1 MLFGLVLQ
9 AARRGSS
16 GGVFAQQ
23 VITVPAAGISF
34 ARTISDEHPRRT
46 WRESTFALDEKVWHM
61 SGVKRAMRQPW
72 TDRDRSDWHLT
83 TDLPVALH
91 ITDDEYHELRT
102 GVMARNVSLRA
113 MRALEAHGAIVI
125 GKDAQPLDDVFD
137 RFENALGKPDSVL
150 PRTDAGDGSI
160 AARITDVLTKVDDTI
175 RADKVNVMETY
186 TPREARAKGGGVHR
200 THSTLPA
207 APSETST
214 TFSGPAPAAAP
225 APAPAPAPVSGEGVV
240 KPGDVLMRPNGTP
253 YIAREVEVGIK
264 GLSDVEFV
272 RRFLRRGVNVLADGP
287 PGTGKTALFEVSAPG
302 LRTMVLSA
310 STEAADFYGGYI
322 SVWDAE
328 QGKEVLV
335 WQDSDLVKA
344 MEEGTTL
351 LVDELFLAPS
361 PELAPLMPLL
371 DGRRELRIPQNPA
384 RGTIK
389 AKSSF
394 HLVAAYNPS
403 TARWV
408 SEAMLS
414 RFRKITV
421 NSDYDVARQ
430 MGVNP
435 RLVDAAEHLDS
446 QRKLHGSWSP
456 QVRECLAFKADEED
470 LGLQGALQLL
480 INDAPEEERDMVE
493 SHLRERF
500 GDMPGAARK
509 IKRLEL

>member
-200 THSTLPA
+200 NHENLP
-207 APSETST
+207 SRVMDSV
-214 TFSGPAPAAAP
+214 PAPEPTP
-225 APAPAPAPVSGEGVV
+225 APAPTPAPVSGEGVV

-287 PGTGKTALFEVSAPG
+287 PGTGKTALFEIAAQG
-302 LRTMVLSA
+302 KLRTMVMSA
-310 STEAADFYGGYI
+310 STEAADFLGGWT
-322 SVWDAE
+322 STWDPE
-328 QGKEVLV
+328 QNREVLI

-344 MEEGTTL
+344 MENGDVL
-351 LVDELFLAPS
+351 LVDEIFLAPS

-371 DGRRELRIPQNPA
+371 DGRRELRIPQNTA

-389 AKSSF
+389 AHPDF
-394 HLVAAYNPS
+394 RIVEAYNPS
-403 TARWV
+403 TARFV
-408 SEAMLS
+408 SDAMLS
-414 RFRKITV
+414 RFRKFTV
-421 NSDYDVARQ
+421 NSDYNVARQ

-435 RLVDAAEHLDS
+435 RLVDAAEHMDA
-446 QRKLHGSWSP
+446 QRKAHGSYAP
-456 QVRECLAFKADEED
+456 QLRECLAFHEDEKD
-470 LGLQGALQLL
+470 LGLQGALMLL
-480 INDAPEEERDMVE
+480 INDAPEEERDVIE
-493 SHLRERF
+493 AHLRERF
-500 GDMPGAARK
+500 GDLPGAVRK
-509 IKRLEL
+509 IKRLQI